1 MVKVWIKGKKNKEC
15 REEKRDTEIYSGS
28 PIGTSTPFTPFEGI
42 HYVRI
47 FVTSNLIPRPPNNLS
62 NIQHRESTPLS
73 LKTTCFHK
81 LGKQATIQSY
91 WIWLQVWVQEILD
104 ITICFSQYNN
114 SEWINYKCSETF
126 IDMKVCIKVSK
137 SFVKIVQRIVMRKVN
152 EKW

>member
-1 MVKVWIKGKKNKEC
+1 MKIWMKCKKNKEC
-15 REEKRDTEIYSGS
+15 REEKRDTWIYSGS
-28 PIGTSTPFTPFEGI
+28 PIGTSTPFTPLKEFTMSESLLQAI
-42 HYVRI
+42 LSQDPLTI
-47 FVTSNLIPRPPNNLS
+47 FLTYN
-62 NIQHRESTPLS
+62 RESTPLS

-81 LGKQATIQSY
+81 LGKQATIKSY

-137 SFVKIVQRIVMRKVN
+137 SL
-152 EKW
+152 W